1 MIFNLFKSKPS
12 LKELI
17 PEGFVDIHSHI
28 LPGIDDGPKDINETL
43 ILISKMKELGFSKT
57 IATPHTYKGLY
68 DNTTESIEESFN
80 LVIDKINDDEI
91 IISYSSEYML
101 DYTLVEKVEKR
112 TILPLK
118 DNYILI
124 EMSFLSEI
132 MNLEEMI
139 FKIKKNGYIPILAHP
154 ERYRYLHHN
163 LDLIKKIKKMGCKFQ
178 LNLLSTVGY
187 YGKDIS
193 RNTDSLLRNNIID
206 YVGSDIHNIRH
217 VMNFD
222 KKITIKELEKFQE
235 AIENNKRFL

>member
-1 MIFNLFKSKPS
+1 MIFNLFKPKPT

-17 PEGFVDIHSHI
+17 PDGFVDIHSHI
-28 LPGIDDGPKDINETL
+28 LPGIDDGAKNIEETL
-43 ILISKMKELGFSKT
+43 MLISKMKELRFSKI

-68 DNTTESIEESFN
+68 DNTRESIEKSFN
-80 LVIDKINDDEI
+80 LIIDKINPDEI

-101 DYTLVEKVEKR
+101 DHTLAERIEKK

-139 FKIKKNGYIPILAHP
+139 FKIKKKGYIPILAHP

-163 LDLIKKIKKMGCKFQ
+163 LDLVKKLKKMGCKFQ
-178 LNLLSTVGY
+178 LNLLSTTDY
-187 YGKDIS
+187 YGRDIS
-193 RNTDSLLRNNIID
+193 RNADLLLKNNIID

-217 VMNFD
+217 IKNFEE
-222 KKITIKELEKFQE
+222 KITIKELEKLQM
-235 AIENNKRFL
+235 AMKNNKRFL

>member
-91 IISYSSEYML
+91 IIYSEY
-101 DYTLVEKVEKR
+101 
-112 TILPLK
+112 I
-118 DNYILI
+118 
-124 EMSFLSEI
+124 
-132 MNLEEMI
+132 
-139 FKIKKNGYIPILAHP
+139 
-154 ERYRYLHHN
+154 
-163 LDLIKKIKKMGCKFQ
+163 
-178 LNLLSTVGY
+178 
-187 YGKDIS
+187 
-193 RNTDSLLRNNIID
+193 
-206 YVGSDIHNIRH
+206 NIR
-217 VMNFD
+217 
-222 KKITIKELEKFQE
+222 
-235 AIENNKRFL
+235 